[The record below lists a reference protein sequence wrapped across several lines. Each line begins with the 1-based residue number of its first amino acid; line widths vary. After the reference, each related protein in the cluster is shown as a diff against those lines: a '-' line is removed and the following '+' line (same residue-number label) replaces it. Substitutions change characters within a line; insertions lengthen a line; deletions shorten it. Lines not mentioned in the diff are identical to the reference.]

1 MKIEGVEVEATIG
14 ARRRSEEAWFIR
26 EFKIKVRKAQDSGK

>member
-1 MKIEGVEVEATIG
+1 MKMEGRFEVELTI
-14 ARRRSEEAWFIR
+14 AARRSEDAWLIR